1 MSEVSCPIFLGYAKL
16 EDLVA
21 EIKATRETTWPGNP
35 EDVYCIRLIE
45 TESSTGLAMQRY
57 MLSVMWSKAGII
69 HYWRACC
76 GEVKTL
82 VGCCSD
88 EEHQRKVHKA
98 AVSAFDATKKYLLS
112 IRQEPMGDWA
122 KRMMPPCFRVIE
134 ATVAYPRGFSLL
146 SGTSDHIVYQ
156 AETETFELKEP
167 SVEGINPLV

>member
-21 EIKATRETTWPGNP
+21 EIKAARETTWPGNP

-45 TESSTGLAMQRY
+45 TESGTGLAMQRY
-57 MLSVMWSKAGII
+57 MLSVMWNRAGII

-76 GEVKTL
+76 GEVKVL
-82 VGCCSD
+82 AGVGFD
-88 EEHQRKVHKA
+88 EKHEAKVQKI
-98 AVSAFDATKKYLLS
+98 AVSAYDAVRKYLLA
-112 IRQEPMGDWA
+112 IEDWSNSGYKA
-122 KRMMPPCFRVIE
+122 PIIRVIE

-156 AETETFELKEP
+156 AETETFELKEEP
-167 SVEGINPLV
+167 ADANA